1 MKAMTH
7 FDRTKLLS
15 REEGPSRPKIG
26 NTTIFMT
33 THENMALNEGI
44 SDNAILTEG
53 LLVVSDGPGFL
64 YHSDLT
70 TR

>member
-15 REEGPSRPKIG
+15 REEGPSRPTIG
-26 NTTIFMT
+26 NIFMT
-33 THENMALNEGI
+33 THENMALYEGI
-44 SDNAILTEG
+44 SDNAILTEV
-53 LLVVSDGPGFL
+53 LLVVSDGPEFL